1 MLYPPIQR
9 RKITM
14 PSVAERIYEI
24 VKPLPESLAL
34 EALHFVEYLNSKT
47 SERAEMTAF
56 TRAQETAMQHVWDN
70 PDDEVWNDIK
80 TL

>member
-24 VKPLPESLAL
+24 VKPLPESL
-34 EALHFVEYLNSKT
+34 HFVEYLNSKT
-47 SERAEMTAF
+47 SERAEMTAL